1 MARKPLTERQE
12 RLKAAYEALEIQK
25 AQLRTIRGQ
34 AAAQKRRVEDAQRVI
49 DALGECD
56 GCGAHTYPTGAELQ
70 LCDACGLIRR
80 EEQRVALLAAHGYD
94 ARGRRK
100 VGPALSA

>member
-1 MARKPLTERQE
+1 MARKPLTERHE
-12 RLKAAYEALEIQK
+12 RLKAAYKALAIEK
-25 AQLRTIRGQ
+25 AQLRTVR
-34 AAAQKRRVEDAQRVI
+34 ARVAAQKRKVDAAQRVI
-49 DALGECD
+49 DAMGVCD
-56 GCGAHTYPTGAELQ
+56 GCGDRIFPTGAELQ
-70 LCDACGLIRR
+70 LCHACGLIRR